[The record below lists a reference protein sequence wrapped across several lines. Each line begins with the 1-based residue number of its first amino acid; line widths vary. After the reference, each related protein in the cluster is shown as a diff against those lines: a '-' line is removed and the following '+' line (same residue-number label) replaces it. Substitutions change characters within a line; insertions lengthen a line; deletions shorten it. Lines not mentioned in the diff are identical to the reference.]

1 MITRKSL
8 GASRQ
13 KDMFTVQSILTYMVM
28 RRLLQPVYW
37 DASAWVSS
45 A

>member
-1 MITRKSL
+1 
-8 GASRQ
+8 
-13 KDMFTVQSILTYMVM
+13 MFTVRDIPTNMVM
-28 RRLLQPVYW
+28 RRLLQPVHW